1 MLVHG
6 IVHLMGF
13 DHETDEDAAKMER
26 AEDAVAAAMGSD
38 RTLPHV
44 HDLPDGVALE
54 WDHVRE

>member
-1 MLVHG
+1 M
-6 IVHLMGF
+6 MGF